1 MRIVK
6 TFTLLS
12 FLVAGVSAHATDW
25 QLDNEQSQLNF
36 ISTKKGDVAE
46 VHQFDRLT
54 GSLSENGAFTVDIDL
69 ESVNTNID
77 IRDQRMREFLFNV
90 VEFPAASLSAQVD
103 PKLVADLSIGMSQT
117 ATVAAE
123 LSLHGQT
130 QKLSIDVMLTKLS
143 DTKLMLVSAKPLV
156 LNVSDFELVQ
166 GVEKLRELAG
176 LPSISH
182 AVPISFY
189 LTLNAM

>member
-1 MRIVK
+1 MKIVK
-6 TFTLLS
+6 TITLLS
-12 FLVAGVSAHATDW
+12 FLVAGVSAHAADW
-25 QLDNEQSQLNF
+25 QLDNDQSQLNF

-54 GSLSENGAFTVDIDL
+54 GSLSDSGAFTVDIDL

-77 IRDQRMREFLFNV
+77 IRDQRMRDFLFNV
-90 VEFPAASLSAQVD
+90 VEFPAASLRAQVD
-103 PKLVADLSIGMSQT
+103 PKLVADLSIDMSHT
-117 ATVAAE
+117 ATVDAE

>member
-1 MRIVK
+1 MKIVK

-12 FLVAGVSAHATDW
+12 FLVAGVSAHAADW

-36 ISTKKGDVAE
+36 ISIKKGDVAE

-54 GSLSENGAFTVDIDL
+54 GSLSESGAFTVDIDL

-117 ATVAAE
+117 ATVDAK
-123 LSLHGQT
+123 LTLHGQT

-143 DTKLMLVSAKPLV
+143 DTTLMLVSAKPLV

>member
-1 MRIVK
+1 MKIVK
-6 TFTLLS
+6 TFTLIS

-123 LSLHGQT
+123 LSLHGQA

>member
-1 MRIVK
+1 MKIVK
-6 TFTLLS
+6 TISLFS
-12 FLVAGVSAHATDW
+12 FLVAGVSAHAADW
-25 QLDNEQSQLNF
+25 QLDNDQSQLNF

-46 VHQFDRLT
+46 VHHFDRLT
-54 GSLSENGAFTVDIDL
+54 GSLSDSGAFTVDIDL

-103 PKLVADLSIGMSQT
+103 PKLVADLSIGMSHT
-117 ATVAAE
+117 ATVDAE